1 MTAVAQISRRK
12 QYKSTTVC
20 EAIGNSRRNCV
31 CVKPMLQ
38 KYIPFN
44 ASANVMFEPWN
55 QLPVLMDKRTLL
67 FRKSEKEN
75 GRPAYQWVM
84 VLHGKVE
91 LMLSESSD

>member
-1 MTAVAQISRRK
+1 
-12 QYKSTTVC
+12 
-20 EAIGNSRRNCV
+20 
-31 CVKPMLQ
+31 MLQ